1 MKVLPRFAVTKEKLM
16 FMTVSEWVMD
26 RIKEPSSW
34 AAGAAVLVGLSAFLG
49 QPWIG
54 AAGIAAAV
62 IAVVVKERG
71 GRF

>member
-1 MKVLPRFAVTKEKLM
+1 M
-16 FMTVSEWVMD
+16 FVTVSEWVID
-26 RIKEPSSW
+26 RAKEPSSW
-34 AAGAAVLVGLSAFLG
+34 AAGAAILVGVAAFLG

-54 AAGIAAAV
+54 AVGVAAAV

>member
-1 MKVLPRFAVTKEKLM
+1 MLL
-16 FMTVSEWVMD
+16 TVSEWVMD

-54 AAGIAAAV
+54 AGGIAAAV

-71 GRF
+71 GSL

>member
-1 MKVLPRFAVTKEKLM
+1 MKVLPRFAVTKEKPM
-16 FMTVSEWVMD
+16 FVKVSEWVME
-26 RIKEPSSW
+26 RAREPSSW

-54 AAGIAAAV
+54 AGGIAAAV

-71 GRF
+71 GSL

>member
-1 MKVLPRFAVTKEKLM
+1 M
-16 FMTVSEWVMD
+16 FIEVSEWVMD

-34 AAGAAVLVGLSAFLG
+34 AAGAAVLIGLSVFLG

-71 GRF
+71 GSL

>member
-1 MKVLPRFAVTKEKLM
+1 M
-16 FMTVSEWVMD
+16 FVTVSEWGMD
-26 RIKEPSSW
+26 RAKEPSSW
-34 AAGAAVLVGLSAFLG
+34 AAGAAILVGVAAFLG

-54 AAGIAAAV
+54 AVGVAAAV

>member
-1 MKVLPRFAVTKEKLM
+1 M
-16 FMTVSEWVMD
+16 FITISEWVLD

-71 GRF
+71 GSF

>member
-1 MKVLPRFAVTKEKLM
+1 M
-16 FMTVSEWVMD
+16 FVTVSEWVME

-34 AAGAAVLVGLSAFLG
+34 AAGAAVLVGLAVFLG

-54 AAGIAAAV
+54 IAGIAAAV

-71 GRF
+71 GSL

>member
-1 MKVLPRFAVTKEKLM
+1 LAKLLVVKEKPM
-16 FMTVSEWVMD
+16 FVTVSEWVMD
-26 RIKEPSSW
+26 RAKEPSSW
-34 AAGAAVLVGLSAFLG
+34 AAGAAILVGVAAFLG

-54 AAGIAAAV
+54 AVGVAAAV

>member
-1 MKVLPRFAVTKEKLM
+1 LETLLVTKEKPM

-49 QPWIG
+49 QPWVG

>member
-1 MKVLPRFAVTKEKLM
+1 M
-16 FMTVSEWVMD
+16 FITISEWVMD
-26 RIKEPSSW
+26 RIKEPSSL

-54 AAGIAAAV
+54 AASIAAAV

-71 GRF
+71 GSL

>member
-1 MKVLPRFAVTKEKLM
+1 MFVT
-16 FMTVSEWVMD
+16 VREWVMD
-26 RIKEPSSW
+26 RAKEPSSW
-34 AAGAAVLVGLSAFLG
+34 AAGAAILVGVAAFLG

-54 AAGIAAAV
+54 AVGVAAAV

>member
-1 MKVLPRFAVTKEKLM
+1 MLL
-16 FMTVSEWVMD
+16 TVSKWVVD

-34 AAGAAVLVGLSAFLG
+34 AAGAAVLVGLAAFLG

-54 AAGIAAAV
+54 AVGIVAAI

>member
-1 MKVLPRFAVTKEKLM
+1 MLL
-16 FMTVSEWVMD
+16 TVSKWVVD

-34 AAGAAVLVGLSAFLG
+34 AAGAAVLIGLSVFLG

-71 GRF
+71 GSF

>member
-1 MKVLPRFAVTKEKLM
+1 M
-16 FMTVSEWVMD
+16 FLSVSEWVMD

-49 QPWIG
+49 QPWVG

-71 GRF
+71 GSF

>member
-1 MKVLPRFAVTKEKLM
+1 M
-16 FMTVSEWVMD
+16 FVTVSEWVMD

-34 AAGAAVLVGLSAFLG
+34 AASAAVLVGLAAFLG

>member
-1 MKVLPRFAVTKEKLM
+1 M
-16 FMTVSEWVMD
+16 FITISEWVMD

-34 AAGAAVLVGLSAFLG
+34 AAGAAILVGVAAFLG

-54 AAGIAAAV
+54 AVGVAAAV

>member
-1 MKVLPRFAVTKEKLM
+1 MFVTG
-16 FMTVSEWVMD
+16 SEWVMD
-26 RIKEPSSW
+26 RAKEPSSW
-34 AAGAAVLVGLSAFLG
+34 AAGAAILVGVAAFLG

-54 AAGIAAAV
+54 AVGVAAAV

>member
-1 MKVLPRFAVTKEKLM
+1 LETLLVTKEKPM

-54 AAGIAAAV
+54 AGGIAAAV

-71 GRF
+71 GSL

>member
-1 MKVLPRFAVTKEKLM
+1 M
-16 FMTVSEWVMD
+16 FVTVSEWVMD
-26 RIKEPSSW
+26 RAKEPSSW
-34 AAGAAVLVGLSAFLG
+34 AAGAAILVGVAAFRG

-54 AAGIAAAV
+54 AVGVAAAV

>member
-1 MKVLPRFAVTKEKLM
+1 MLL
-16 FMTVSEWVMD
+16 TVSEWVMD

-49 QPWIG
+49 QPWVG

>member
-1 MKVLPRFAVTKEKLM
+1 MGYGPCQGAFFLG
-16 FMTVSEWVMD
+16 
-26 RIKEPSSW
+26 
-34 AAGAAVLVGLSAFLG
+34 AGAAILVGVAAFLG

-54 AAGIAAAV
+54 AVGVAAAV